1 MCVCLCFFTGGLYT
15 QTHIK
20 EMCIG
25 CCVEAWVRRITAS
38 RALRGES
45 EGARLASAYAAESN
59 EPPPP
64 YQA

>member
-1 MCVCLCFFTGGLYT
+1 
-15 QTHIK
+15 
-20 EMCIG
+20 MCIG